1 MDQVNEVS
9 LSQIAAQVRQSRRIF
24 PHEWHLFARQDKKTR
39 VCACSGLVLQDIN
52 DYLYH
57 IYEQMV
63 NAIIDEVNDGLIKT
77 KD

>member
-9 LSQIAAQVRQSRRIF
+9 LSQIAAQVRWSRRIF
-24 PHEWHLFARQDKKTR
+24 PLNGTMFARQNKKTR

-57 IYEQMV
+57 IYEQMI
-63 NAIIDEVNDGLIKT
+63 NAIIDEVNDG
-77 KD
+77 